1 MTTDHVASTHPGGAP
16 TATAVDRAMT
26 PLAVLVLGLAAERPM
41 HPYEMLQTLLARKE
55 DRFANIRPGSLYHTV
70 DRLLAR
76 ELLCVSDIERS
87 GNRPERTVYAITD
100 HGRAAL
106 AHRLTVLLQT
116 PSAEYPELYLG
127 LAEAHEL
134 PAATVIESLAVRI
147 DVLTAERALF
157 TVAAE
162 QATGRGVSEIYLLDI
177 GCRCATLTAQIDW
190 LTDLHARLV
199 VGTLPWDAVRG
210 CRGGGPPLTSDDF
223 ATDPTTRE
231 ESPR

>member
-1 MTTDHVASTHPGGAP
+1 MTTGHVAPAP
-16 TATAVDRAMT
+16 PVEVATAAMERAMT

-70 DRLLAR
+70 DRLLDR

-87 GNRPERTVYAITD
+87 GNRPERTVYAITEQ
-100 HGRAAL
+100 GRSAL
-106 AHRLTVLLQT
+106 TRRLTVLLQT

-134 PAATVIESLAVRI
+134 PRSTVIESLAVRI
-147 DVLTAERALF
+147 DALTAERAMF
-157 TVAAE
+157 TAAAD
-162 QATGRGVSEIYLLDI
+162 QAAGRGVSEIYLLDI

-190 LTDLHARLV
+190 LTDLHSRLV
-199 VGTLPWDAVRG
+199 DGTLSWDARG
-210 CRGGGPPLTSDDF
+210 ACRAGDPPLTSDDF
-223 ATDPTTRE
+223 TANPTTPRE
-231 ESPR
+231 TR